1 MVPTLWQSMSNCN
14 SFTRS
19 VTSKDVSKYMI
30 SKLYCLMSINIKN
43 SHESQENSNIKR
55 LPCVK
60 WCYAGNAWPDGR
72 CDMQPS
78 WIIKDYVV
86 MIFHI

>member
-30 SKLYCLMSINIKN
+30 SKLYCLLI
-43 SHESQENSNIKR
+43 
-55 LPCVK
+55 
-60 WCYAGNAWPDGR
+60 
-72 CDMQPS
+72 
-78 WIIKDYVV
+78 
-86 MIFHI
+86 